1 MKKILAFAAIV
12 EMATGLALMVDPAI
26 VVRLLAGT
34 TLSGGGMP
42 LARFPGVALFAL
54 GWACW
59 PRRAWV
65 EVNTQ
70 AFQAMGIYNVLIAT
84 YLAYLALADHLA
96 GVLLWPAIVLHAV
109 VAAWM
114 VRAWRQ
120 ERGSH
125 RLPTTARPN
134 P

>member
-1 MKKILAFAAIV
+1 MKKLLAFAAIV
-12 EMATGLALMVDPAI
+12 EMATGLALMIDPAI

-42 LARFPGVALFAL
+42 LARFPGVALFSL

-59 PRRAWV
+59 PRRAFV
-65 EVNTQ
+65 EVNAQ
-70 AFQAMGIYNVLIAT
+70 AYQAMGIYNVLIAI
-84 YLAYLALADHLA
+84 YLAYLALADHLT
-96 GVLLWPAIVLHAV
+96 GVLLWPAIALHAV

-114 VRAWRQ
+114 VRAWRV
-120 ERGSH
+120 ERGSP
-125 RLPTTARPN
+125 RLASIARPN